1 MKKEWGKRAAAA
13 VAVVA
18 FAAAVVAVFGCRKR
32 EERER
37 VLGIWMKRERE
48 RFLSNEISLF
58 IPPIYSLFPTT
69 QM

>member
-13 VAVVA
+13 VA

-32 EERER
+32 KEGER
-37 VLGIWMKRERE
+37 VLGIWMKRER
-48 RFLSNEISLF
+48 FLSNEITLF